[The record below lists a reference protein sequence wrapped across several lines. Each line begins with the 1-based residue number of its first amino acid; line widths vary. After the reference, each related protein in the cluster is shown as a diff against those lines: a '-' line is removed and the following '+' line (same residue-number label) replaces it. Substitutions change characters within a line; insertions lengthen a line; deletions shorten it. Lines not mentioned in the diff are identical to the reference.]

1 MYLDV
6 TEHPRL
12 ALGTIAA
19 IGLFMAFSP
28 EEDVLYTSVDKCVAS
43 GVYPKACQAASE
55 DASQHHLATAPRFRN
70 MVACEM
76 EYGAGNCAQLRQ
88 SVDSGNSTGMSVFAP
103 SPVGFVMPR
112 SVENFAD
119 YSKYRRHQQNSESG
133 STGAMSAYRKGNG
146 DLVTPDV
153 RTDQQNGGSSG
164 RGSAGGDALVSD
176 VKPLNAKT
184 NVRGRGGFGGHSS
197 SGS

>member
-19 IGLFMAFSP
+19 IGLFIAFSP
-28 EEDVLYTSVDKCVAS
+28 EEEVLYTSVDKCLAS
-43 GVYPKACQAASE
+43 GVYPKVCQAASE

-88 SVDSGNSTGMSVFAP
+88 SLDPDNSTGMNVFAP

-112 SVENFAD
+112 HIEHFAD
-119 YSKYRRHQQNSESG
+119 YSEYRRRQQNSKTG
-133 STGAMSAYRKGNG
+133 SAGAMSAYRKRNG
-146 DLVTPDV
+146 DLVTRDMSA
-153 RTDQQNGGSSG
+153 DQQNGASSSG
-164 RGSAGGDALVSD
+164 GSAGGALASD
-176 VKPLNAKT
+176 VKQLNAKT
-184 NVRGRGGFGGHSS
+184 NVKGRGGFGGHSF
-197 SGS
+197 SGG

>member
-28 EEDVLYTSVDKCVAS
+28 EEEVLYTSVDKCLAS

-55 DASQHHLATAPRFRN
+55 DASQHHLATAPKFRN

-76 EYGAGNCAQLRQ
+76 EYGAGNCSELRQ
-88 SVDSGNSTGMSVFAP
+88 NLNSNNATGTSVFAP
-103 SPVGFVMPR
+103 SPAGFVMPR
-112 SVENFAD
+112 SIENFAD
-119 YSKYRRHQQNSESG
+119 YSEYRRRQQNSKSG
-133 STGAMSAYRKGNG
+133 SSGAMSAYRKRNG

-153 RTDQQNGGSSG
+153 SASEQNGGSF
-164 RGSAGGDALVSD
+164 GGGPGGALASD
-176 VKPLNAKT
+176 VKTLNAKT
-184 NVRGRGGFGGHSS
+184 NVKGRGGFGGHSF

>member
-28 EEDVLYTSVDKCVAS
+28 DEKVLYTSVEKCVAS

-76 EYGAGNCAQLRQ
+76 EYGAGNCSELKQNL
-88 SVDSGNSTGMSVFAP
+88 NSTNPTGTGVFTP
-103 SPVGFVMPR
+103 SPAGFAMPR
-112 SVENFAD
+112 SIENFAD
-119 YSKYRRHQQNSESG
+119 YSDYRRRQKNGTSG
-133 STGAMSAYRKGNG
+133 SSGAMSAYRKRNG

-153 RTDQQNGGSSG
+153 RAGEQNGGSSG
-164 RGSAGGDALVSD
+164 GGPSGWLAND
-176 VKPLNAKT
+176 VKTLNAKT
-184 NVRGRGGFGGHSS
+184 NVKGRGGFGGHSF

>member
-28 EEDVLYTSVDKCVAS
+28 EEEVLYTSVEKCLAS

-76 EYGAGNCAQLRQ
+76 EYGAGNCSELKQNL
-88 SVDSGNSTGMSVFAP
+88 NSTNPTGTGVFTP
-103 SPVGFVMPR
+103 SPAGFVMPR

-119 YSKYRRHQQNSESG
+119 YSEYRRRQKNGTSG
-133 STGAMSAYRKGNG
+133 SSGAMSAYRKRNG

-153 RTDQQNGGSSG
+153 RAGEQNGGSFGGGPSG
-164 RGSAGGDALVSD
+164 SLAND
-176 VKPLNAKT
+176 VKTLNAKT
-184 NVRGRGGFGGHSS
+184 NVKGRGGFGGHSF

>member
-19 IGLFMAFSP
+19 IGLFMAFSS
-28 EEDVLYTSVDKCVAS
+28 EEEVLYTSVEKCVAS

-55 DASQHHLATAPRFRN
+55 DAGQHHLATAPKFLN

-76 EYGAGNCAQLRQ
+76 EYGAGNCFELKQNLN
-88 SVDSGNSTGMSVFAP
+88 STNSTGIGVFTP
-103 SPVGFVMPR
+103 SPAGFVMPR
-112 SVENFAD
+112 SIENFAD
-119 YSKYRRHQQNSESG
+119 YSNYRRRQKNSESG
-133 STGAMSAYRKGNG
+133 SNGAMSAYRKRNG
-146 DLVTPDV
+146 DLVIPDV
-153 RTDQQNGGSSG
+153 TASEQDQGGGGITSG
-164 RGSAGGDALVSD
+164 GGALAND
-176 VKPLNAKT
+176 VKTSNAKT
-184 NVRGRGGFGGHSS
+184 NVKGRGGFGGHSF

>member
-19 IGLFMAFSP
+19 IGLFMAFSS
-28 EEDVLYTSVDKCVAS
+28 EEEVLYTSVEKCLAS

-55 DASQHHLATAPRFRN
+55 DASKHHLATAPKFRN

-76 EYGAGNCAQLRQ
+76 EYGAGNCSELRQ
-88 SVDSGNSTGMSVFAP
+88 NLNSNNPTGMGIFAP
-103 SPVGFVMPR
+103 SPAGFVMPR
-112 SVENFAD
+112 SIENFAD
-119 YSKYRRHQQNSESG
+119 YSDYRRRQQNGGSG
-133 STGAMSAYRKGNG
+133 SSGAMSAYRKSNG

-153 RTDQQNGGSSG
+153 KAGEQDRGGGGIASG
-164 RGSAGGDALVSD
+164 GGALAND
-176 VKPLNAKT
+176 VKTLNAKT
-184 NVRGRGGFGGHSS
+184 NVKGRGGFGGHSF

>member
-19 IGLFMAFSP
+19 IGLFFAFSS
-28 EEDVLYTSVDKCVAS
+28 EEEVLYTSVDKCLAS
-43 GVYPKACQAASE
+43 GVYPKVCQAASE

-70 MVACEM
+70 IVACEM
-76 EYGAGNCAQLRQ
+76 EYGAGNCSELRQ
-88 SVDSGNSTGMSVFAP
+88 NLNSNNATGTSAFAP

-112 SVENFAD
+112 NIEHFAD
-119 YSKYRRHQQNSESG
+119 YSDYRRRQQNSKAG
-133 STGAMSAYRKGNG
+133 SAGAMSAYRKRNG

-153 RTDQQNGGSSG
+153 SAGEQSGGSFV
-164 RGSAGGDALVSD
+164 GGPGGALTSD
-176 VKPLNAKT
+176 VKQLNAKT
-184 NVRGRGGFGGHSS
+184 NVKGRGGFGGHSF
-197 SGS
+197 SGG

>member
-1 MYLDV
+1 MHLDV

-19 IGLFMAFSP
+19 IGLFMAFST
-28 EEDVLYTSVDKCVAS
+28 EEEVLYTSVDKCVAS

-55 DASQHHLATAPRFRN
+55 DANQHHLATAPRFRN

-88 SVDSGNSTGMSVFAP
+88 SVNSDNSSSTSAFVP
-103 SPVGFVMPR
+103 SPAGFVMPR
-112 SVENFAD
+112 SVENFSD
-119 YSKYRRHQQNSESG
+119 YSEYRRRQRNNESG
-133 STGAMSAYRKGNG
+133 SAGAMSAYRKRNG

-153 RTDQQNGGSSG
+153 SAGQQNNGGG
-164 RGSAGGDALVSD
+164 GGAAGGGALAND
-176 VKPLNAKT
+176 VKTLNAKT
-184 NVRGRGGFGGHSS
+184 NVKGRGGFGGHSF